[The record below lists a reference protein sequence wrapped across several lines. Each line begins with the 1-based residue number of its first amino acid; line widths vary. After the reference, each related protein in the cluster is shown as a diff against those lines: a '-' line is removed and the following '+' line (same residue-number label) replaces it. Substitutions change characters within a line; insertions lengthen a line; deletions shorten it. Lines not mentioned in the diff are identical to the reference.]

1 MIGTIYS
8 SSAGMT
14 TFSEALDIV
23 GNNVSN
29 MNTPGF
35 KGQDMVFKDL
45 FYENQTGL
53 QNDGSRT
60 TDNKGHGSDIATT
73 VTRTSQGEL
82 RETGSD
88 TDLAV
93 DGNGFFVLMEDDGNY
108 FTRAGRFE
116 FDKDNILVDSVTGAE
131 VAGISADGELEKI
144 SISGLKS
151 NPAQATTHIDFTGT
165 LNSNMDDGDTYT
177 IPDDSDDPDEAA
189 IHVYDSYGDK
199 HQLIVKFTK
208 TGFVEGSTTQMI
220 WMVEISEKDGEVL
233 ATEELRYES
242 GTPMEDYDSVLVEL
256 SAESG
261 AAASIEVD
269 FSNTQMLSAS
279 SSNVE
284 IKEDEGIDGI
294 PIGSLISI
302 DFSEEGKMTLNYS
315 NGESVDG
322 QQVALAIFQ
331 DIQSL
336 ELIGDNLYKA
346 TSEEAPVYGK
356 AGTIGLGDII
366 GGKVE
371 LSNVELS
378 QEFTDIIIAQR
389 GYQACSHLLSVS
401 NEMIQQLFELGGKR

>member
-1 MIGTIYS
+1 M
-8 SSAGMT
+8 
-14 TFSEALDIV
+14 
-23 GNNVSN
+23 
-29 MNTPGF
+29 
-35 KGQDMVFKDL
+35 
-45 FYENQTGL
+45 
-53 QNDGSRT
+53 
-60 TDNKGHGSDIATT
+60 
-73 VTRTSQGEL
+73 
-82 RETGSD
+82 
-88 TDLAV
+88 
-93 DGNGFFVLMEDDGNY
+93 
-108 FTRAGRFE
+108 
-116 FDKDNILVDSVTGAE
+116 
-131 VAGISADGELEKI
+131 
-144 SISGLKS
+144 
-151 NPAQATTHIDFTGT
+151 
-165 LNSNMDDGDTYT
+165 
-177 IPDDSDDPDEAA
+177 
-189 IHVYDSYGDK
+189 
-199 HQLIVKFTK
+199 
-208 TGFVEGSTTQMI
+208 
-220 WMVEISEKDGEVL
+220 
-233 ATEELRYES
+233 
-242 GTPMEDYDSVLVEL
+242 VEL